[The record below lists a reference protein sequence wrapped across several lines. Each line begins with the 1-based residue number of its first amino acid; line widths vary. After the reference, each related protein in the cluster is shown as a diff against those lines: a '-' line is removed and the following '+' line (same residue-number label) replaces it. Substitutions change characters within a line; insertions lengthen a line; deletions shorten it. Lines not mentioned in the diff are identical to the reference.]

1 MVSIAGYDLEAPVIL
16 APMSG
21 VTDKPFR
28 KIVRKFGAPL
38 LVTEM
43 VASRA
48 MVEQCRKSLQKC
60 QFDQEGGLTSVQLAG
75 CEPKVMAEAAK
86 LNEDMG
92 AKIIDINFGCPAK
105 KVVNSYS
112 GSWLMKNEKLAAEIL
127 EETVKAV
134 SVPVTLKMRMGW
146 DDSSLNA
153 PKLAKVAE
161 EVGIRLITIH
171 GRTRCQFYKGYANWG
186 FVQQVKE
193 AVDIPVIVNG
203 DIIDIPSIDSALEQS
218 GADGIMIGRGCY
230 GKPWLINQAAQYLQN
245 GTMPEEIN
253 LKDKLETILEHYE
266 EMLHYYGERNGV
278 QMARK
283 HLGWYT
289 AGLHNS
295 AALRGQLNLQ
305 TDPKRVIVMLT
316 DFFTEL
322 MDRKA

>member
-134 SVPVTLKMRMGW
+134 TVPVTLKMRMGW

-153 PKLAKVAE
+153 PKLAKIAE